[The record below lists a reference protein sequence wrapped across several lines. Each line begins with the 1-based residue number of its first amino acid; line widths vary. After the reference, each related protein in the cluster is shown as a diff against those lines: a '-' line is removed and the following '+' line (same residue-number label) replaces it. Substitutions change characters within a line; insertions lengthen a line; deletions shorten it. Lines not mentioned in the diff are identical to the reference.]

1 MPNEFPMNDPQSVWQ
16 NQPAEPLKMSAT
28 DLRRKALATQSKARY
43 AVLFIIVVAIIC
55 CVVFAWSFTGAN
67 TALARMGYGLVS
79 LSMIYGAYH
88 AYKWTWPGN
97 LPEEAPID
105 TCLEFYR
112 RALERQRDYSH
123 PWWRSGLPV
132 LILTLLGVVMAA
144 VGTEARNAPPSWLL
158 ALGADKHP
166 LLNALPF
173 FLILAIWVVAFL
185 ILRKKQGPKT
195 LQREI
200 EELRAFERENR
211 W

>member
-1 MPNEFPMNDPQSVWQ
+1 MPGDFPIKGPQEIWQ
-16 NQPAEPLKMSAT
+16 NQPTEPLKMSAT
-28 DLRRKALATQSKARY
+28 DLRRKALEAQSKARF
-43 AVLFIIVVAIIC
+43 AVLFTIIIAIMC
-55 CVVFAWSFTGAN
+55 CVVFAWSLASAHP
-67 TALARMGYGLVS
+67 ALARMGFGLVG
-79 LSMIYGAYH
+79 LCMIYAAYH

-97 LPEEAPID
+97 LPEEAPIN

-123 PWWRSGLPV
+123 RRWRSGLPV

-144 VGTEARNAPPSWLL
+144 VGTGARNAPPH
-158 ALGADKHP
+158 HP

-173 FLILAIWVVAFL
+173 FLALAIWVVAFL
-185 ILRKKQGPKT
+185 ILRKKQGRKI

-211 W
+211 